1 MIKLNT
7 IDKMTEDLGKS
18 LIGDNIHFAWHNKED
33 NTIETI
39 PAKVLE
45 CHDGKIILDT
55 INELNANNINK
66 HN

>member
-18 LIGDNIHFAWHNKED
+18 LIGDNIHFTWHNKED

-39 PAKVLE
+39 PAK
-45 CHDGKIILDT
+45 ILF
-55 INELNANNINK
+55 
-66 HN
+66 